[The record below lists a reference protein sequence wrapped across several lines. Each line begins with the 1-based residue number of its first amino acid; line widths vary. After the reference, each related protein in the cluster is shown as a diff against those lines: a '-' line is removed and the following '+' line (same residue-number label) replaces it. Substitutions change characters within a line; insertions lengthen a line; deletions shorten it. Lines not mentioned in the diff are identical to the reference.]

1 MEKLNSTRHNGD
13 IHFKKINFI
22 VYLIPGHSQIS
33 GGNPENFIRMNIEL
47 TLPND
52 SILEFQPGLPLD
64 YNGPLLKGS
73 NAISAKTN
81 LAEIILQQLTGVD
94 YYIRLSTGRLLK
106 KIFAK
111 GWTAHYGLYSNFILK
126 NDARK
131 ELNSIGKFH
140 LRKGQYICYL
150 TEKTDCSVRFGKDEE
165 FSTIDFFYSPK
176 LLQELV
182 PFFPELQ
189 QLLMGSPQTIL
200 NGRGGWSIPSMK
212 EITNQILDCPYDET
226 TRQFYYD
233 LKVRELLYQI
243 LEVSFKRNIK
253 SYSFTPF
260 ETARIHEARSIL
272 EQHIDKKPP
281 SIKSLSR
288 QVALNEFKLKT
299 GFRKYFNSG
308 IFEWLMEQKMQ
319 RAKQLILTTNKPI
332 KEISSL
338 VGYPRTTN
346 FITAFRRQFGVTPGA
361 LRR

>member
-1 MEKLNSTRHNGD
+1 
-13 IHFKKINFI
+13 
-22 VYLIPGHSQIS
+22 
-33 GGNPENFIRMNIEL
+33 MNIEL

-52 SILEFQPGLPLD
+52 SILEFRPGLPPD
-64 YNGPLLKGS
+64 YNGPLLRGS
-73 NAISAKTN
+73 TAISAKTN

-106 KIFAK
+106 KISAK
-111 GWTAHYGLYSNFILK
+111 GWTSQYGLYSNFILK

-140 LRKGQYICYL
+140 LRKNQYICYL
-150 TEKTDCSVRFGKDEE
+150 TKETDCSVLFGKDED

-189 QLLMGSPQTIL
+189 QLLRESPQTIL
-200 NGRGGWSIPSMK
+200 NGKGGWSIPSMK
-212 EITNQILDCPYDET
+212 EITNQILDCPYDES

-233 LKVRELLYQI
+233 LKVRELLYQL
-243 LEVSFKRNIK
+243 LETSFKRDIK
-253 SYSFTPF
+253 SHHFTPF
-260 ETARIHEARSIL
+260 ETARIHEARTIL
-272 EQHIDKKPP
+272 ENHIDKKPP
-281 SIKSLSR
+281 SIKHLSK
-288 QVALNEFKLKT
+288 QVALNEFKLKS
-299 GFRKYFNSG
+299 GFRKYFHSG

-319 RAKQLILTTNKPI
+319 HAKQLILNSNKPI
-332 KEISSL
+332 KEIASL

>member
-1 MEKLNSTRHNGD
+1 
-13 IHFKKINFI
+13 
-22 VYLIPGHSQIS
+22 
-33 GGNPENFIRMNIEL
+33 MNIEL

-52 SILEFQPGLPLD
+52 AILEFQPGLPPD
-64 YNGPLLKGS
+64 YNGPLLRGS
-73 NAISAKTN
+73 TAISAKTN

-111 GWTAHYGLYSNFILK
+111 GWAAQYGLYSNFILK

-131 ELNSIGKFH
+131 ELQSIGKFH
-140 LRKGQYICYL
+140 LRKDQYICYL
-150 TEKTDCSVRFGKDEE
+150 TKETNCSVLFNKDED
-165 FSTIDFFYSPK
+165 FSTMDFFYSPK

-189 QLLMGSPQTIL
+189 QLLKESPQTIL
-200 NGRGGWSIPSMK
+200 NGTGGWSIPSMK
-212 EITNQILDCPYDET
+212 EITNQILDCPYDEN

-233 LKVRELLYQI
+233 LKVRELLYQL
-243 LEVSFKRNIK
+243 LETSFKKNIK
-253 SYSFTPF
+253 SYHFTPF
-260 ETARIHEARSIL
+260 ETARIHEARTIL
-272 EQHIDKKPP
+272 VNHIDKKPP
-281 SIKSLSR
+281 SIRSLSK

-308 IFEWLMEQKMQ
+308 IFEWLMQQKMEQ
-319 RAKQLILTTNKPI
+319 AKMLILTTNKPI
-332 KEISSL
+332 KEISAM

-346 FITAFRRQFGVTPGA
+346 FITAFRRQLGVTPGS